1 VLNLL
6 FIADVIGSPGR
17 DIVRALLPTLRT
29 RHDVGLVICNCE
41 NSAGG
46 YGCTMESASE
56 LFQAGVDVLTGG
68 NHLWDRRESIAYLAD
83 EGRLV
88 RPANLPE
95 GTPGRGA
102 ALFAARDG
110 TPVGVVNLIG
120 RVFMKEADCPFRA
133 ATRAADELRAQGAK
147 VIFVDFHAET
157 TAEKIALGWHLDGR
171 VSAVVGTH
179 THVQTADDRV
189 LPKGTAF
196 VCDAGMTGGF
206 ESVIGMNR
214 EAAIRRFITLMP
226 ERLTPANADLRMNA
240 VLVSVDPTTG
250 RSVAIQRLQV
260 PYSRAGSASA
270 ARILPGE
277 APASAALDAARV
289 EVTRLKSTG
298 TQPVLALVSIGE
310 DPASQVYL
318 KRKAEA
324 CARVGIESRR
334 VALAAGTDTRAA
346 IERVRALGADPDVHG
361 ILVQLPLAPP
371 ADPQAVLEEIP
382 PLKDVDGLHPLNV
395 GRLSLGLPGLV
406 PATPRGVLELLR
418 FYDVPLK
425 GRHAVVL
432 GRSNIVG
439 RPLATLLSRKEVD
452 MTVTIGH
459 SASGPRLIEL
469 AREAD
474 LLVAA
479 IGRPEM
485 ITADWVKPGATVVD
499 VGIHRLPATG
509 DGTQSRGRLT
519 GDVHAE
525 SVSKVAG
532 ALTPVPGGV
541 GPLTVAMVIVNTLW
555 AATQQASVKV

>member
-1 VLNLL
+1 M
-6 FIADVIGSPGR
+6 
-17 DIVRALLPTLRT
+17 T
-29 RHDVGLVICNCE
+29 
-41 NSAGG
+41 
-46 YGCTMESASE
+46 
-56 LFQAGVDVLTGG
+56 
-68 NHLWDRRESIAYLAD
+68 
-83 EGRLV
+83 
-88 RPANLPE
+88 
-95 GTPGRGA
+95 
-102 ALFAARDG
+102 
-110 TPVGVVNLIG
+110 
-120 RVFMKEADCPFRA
+120 
-133 ATRAADELRAQGAK
+133 
-147 VIFVDFHAET
+147 ET
-157 TAEKIALGWHLDGR
+157 TATADERTPGGAILMDGARLRDEITERMAAEMLALGSPR
-171 VSAVVGTH
+171 VCLGTVLVG
-179 THVQTADDRV
+179 DDRPSQIYV
-189 LPKGTAF
+189 RSKHRQAEK
-196 VCDAGMTGGF
+196 AGMT
-206 ESVIGMNR
+206 SQHIG
-214 EAAIRRFITLMP
+214 LP
-226 ERLTPANADLRMNA
+226 
-240 VLVSVDPTTG
+240 PT
-250 RSVAIQRLQV
+250 
-260 PYSRAGSASA
+260 
-270 ARILPGE
+270 
-277 APASAALDAARV
+277 
-289 EVTRLKSTG
+289 
-298 TQPVLALVSIGE
+298 
-310 DPASQVYL
+310 ASQ
-318 KRKAEA
+318 AEVEDA
-324 CARVGIESRR
+324 
-334 VALAAGTDTRAA
+334 VAGMA
-346 IERVRALGADPDVHG
+346 ADPDVHG

-371 ADPQAVLEEIP
+371 ADAQAVLEEIP

-406 PATPRGVLELLR
+406 PATPRGILELLR